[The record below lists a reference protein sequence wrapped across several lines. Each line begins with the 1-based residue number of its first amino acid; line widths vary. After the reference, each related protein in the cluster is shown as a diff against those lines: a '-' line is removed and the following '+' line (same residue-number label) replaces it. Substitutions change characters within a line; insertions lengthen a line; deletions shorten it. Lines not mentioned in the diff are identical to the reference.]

1 MVRTDGWCLLFDS
14 FDLKKVVHQS
24 LQRYI
29 LLQRETN
36 SINMVK
42 LRSRL
47 IRSPFSSSG
56 EMSSSDSFDQEQQQ
70 QSGDSGNNNTRRR
83 NNNNNQ
89 HPSRRSQRLPQ
100 PNDTGGGGTAVE
112 RRPFESLESSSDIGT
127 SSHTNTNSSSNN
139 SSGSLRQ
146 SFASPTGKRKPESR
160 GITASIRRA
169 KTAMFRM
176 ASSPMNSSSHHNNM
190 GGGGGTV
197 GNNSNHDVGNAMDTS
212 DDSGGMVAAPG
223 PSSSNYTSPT
233 MGRTLHRS
241 PSQEENV
248 PPPMALLSPNCG
260 TSYYAHCAAAETE
273 NNGSKKCRYSEDDV
287 SGGDADASHHND
299 MDVDATK
306 NVLEWMHDD
315 APPELLPKLLSFC
328 GSRQMNALSRVN
340 KAWNAVMKDESVWRV
355 LCEDTHKVRRRLRAF
370 ILLMSFA

>member
-1 MVRTDGWCLLFDS
+1 
-14 FDLKKVVHQS
+14 
-24 LQRYI
+24 
-29 LLQRETN
+29 
-36 SINMVK
+36 MVK

-56 EMSSSDSFDQEQQQ
+56 EMASSESFD
-70 QSGDSGNNNTRRR
+70 QSGDSANDNTRRR
-83 NNNNNQ
+83 SNNTNQQ
-89 HPSRRSQRLPQ
+89 HPSRRSQRLQ
-100 PNDTGGGGTAVE
+100 SSDSNDTVRGGGTAVE

-127 SSHTNTNSSSNN
+127 SSHTNTNN
-139 SSGSLRQ
+139 SSGHSVHQQ

-176 ASSPMNSSSHHNNM
+176 ASSPMNSSSHHNTNNNDNM
-190 GGGGGTV
+190 EGGGAV
-197 GNNSNHDVGNAMDTS
+197 GNNNDNDDGNSAMDTS
-212 DDSGGMVAAPG
+212 DDSGDMVAAAG
-223 PSSSNYTSPT
+223 
-233 MGRTLHRS
+233 MGRTLHRT

-248 PPPMALLSPNCG
+248 PPPPMALLPPNCG
-260 TSYYAHCAAAETE
+260 TSYYAHCAAADAAATTETE
-273 NNGSKKCRYSEDDV
+273 NHGSKKCRYSEDDV
-287 SGGDADASHHND
+287 SSGGDADATHHND

-355 LCEDTHKVRRRLRAF
+355 LCEDTHKVRRRRRRLRTS
-370 ILLMSFA
+370 ILLMSLHGFVMLTRFVLL

>member
-1 MVRTDGWCLLFDS
+1 
-14 FDLKKVVHQS
+14 
-24 LQRYI
+24 
-29 LLQRETN
+29 
-36 SINMVK
+36 MVK

-56 EMSSSDSFDQEQQQ
+56 EMASSESFDQQ
-70 QSGDSGNNNTRRR
+70 DSGNDNTRRR
-83 NNNNNQ
+83 SNNTNQ
-89 HPSRRSQRLPQ
+89 QDPSRRSQRLQ
-100 PNDTGGGGTAVE
+100 SSDSNDTLRRGGTAVE

-127 SSHTNTNSSSNN
+127 SSHTNTNN
-139 SSGSLRQ
+139 SSGHSVHQQ

-176 ASSPMNSSSHHNNM
+176 ASSPMNSSSHHNTNNNNNM
-190 GGGGGTV
+190 EGGGAV
-197 GNNSNHDVGNAMDTS
+197 GNNIDNDDGNSAMDTS
-212 DDSGGMVAAPG
+212 DDSGDMVAAAG
-223 PSSSNYTSPT
+223 
-233 MGRTLHRS
+233 MGRTLHRT

-260 TSYYAHCAAAETE
+260 TSYYAHCAAADAATAATETE
-273 NNGSKKCRYSEDDV
+273 NHGSNKCRYSEDDV
-287 SGGDADASHHND
+287 SGDAVHHND

-355 LCEDTHKVRRRLRAF
+355 LCEDTHKVRRRRRRLRTS
-370 ILLMSFA
+370 ILLMSLHGFVMLTRFVLL